1 MVALMAR
8 ALTYGLGIVARAAPR
23 LPRVLVLPLA
33 LRSRSVATVV
43 DEVVLMARCVTF
55 LAGAECY
62 EST

>member
-1 MVALMAR
+1 MVVLMAR
-8 ALTYGLGIVARAAPR
+8 VLTYGLGVVARAAPCP
-23 LPRVLVLPLA
+23 PRVLDLPLA
-33 LRSRSVATVV
+33 LRSHSVATVV